1 MCKTITL
8 KIGTYMDLLSP
19 SKVNQFLLTF
29 MSIIKKRFNILLLL
43 KHHYFK
49 PIITLFV
56 CLSINCKW
64 LFRGYSSKF
73 YLYEMYMYIY
83 L

>member
-29 MSIIKKRFNILLLL
+29 MSIIKRRFNIYCCLNN
-43 KHHYFK
+43 HYFK

-56 CLSINCKW
+56 CLRINLKW
-64 LFRGYSSKF
+64 LFRGYSYKF
-73 YLYEMYMYIY
+73 YLYEMYMYI